1 MANRLDPATI
11 ASSPSVSQAK
21 GGNRA
26 APAMHNGN
34 VIKRYAML
42 PLWTRVLRR
51 PLLRRPFTR
60 LICIDS
66 NQSSWPS

>member
-1 MANRLDPATI
+1 MANRLDPATM

-34 VIKRYAML
+34 VIKRYAVL
-42 PLWTRVLRR
+42 PLWTRM
-51 PLLRRPFTR
+51 LRRPFTR